1 MKNAKG
7 NNYFFYK
14 MNNHIMC
21 DDVTSNVMQDIQ
33 RLASTLNSDPMSVA
47 DVDFESLH
55 TFTNGYEPN
64 LVVLLL
70 VSISDDDLRKY
81 IRDTIFDAI
90 RMDNELKAEEMREN
104 EQRLKSRL
112 NEMWRQVTVR
122 LSYAEKY
129 KTRRNDALLAML
141 GEKKGFEE
149 KPLSEESPLK
159 SKDYPVAPIQ
169 INVNVSLSQTG
180 DDNKR
185 IDMSGENASYNET
198 QIH

>member
-1 MKNAKG
+1 
-7 NNYFFYK
+7 
-14 MNNHIMC
+14 MC

-33 RLASTLNSDPMSVA
+33 RLASTLNSNPMSVA
-47 DVDFESLH
+47 DVDFDSLR
-55 TFTNGYEPN
+55 TFTNGFESNY
-64 LVVLLL
+64 VVLLL
-70 VSISDDDLRKY
+70 VSIVKDDVREYLR
-81 IRDTIFDAI
+81 DNIFDAL
-90 RMDNELKAEEMREN
+90 RMDNELMTEEIRES
-104 EQRLKSRL
+104 EIRLESRLK
-112 NEMWRQVTVR
+112 EMWRQVTVR

>member
-1 MKNAKG
+1 
-7 NNYFFYK
+7 

-33 RLASTLNSDPMSVA
+33 RLASTLNSNPMSVA
-47 DVDFESLH
+47 DVDFDSLR
-55 TFTNGYEPN
+55 TFTNGFESNY
-64 LVVLLL
+64 VVLLL

-104 EQRLKSRL
+104 ERRLKSRL
-112 NEMWRQVTVR
+112 NEMWRQVTMR

-141 GEKKGFEE
+141 GEKK
-149 KPLSEESPLK
+149 
-159 SKDYPVAPIQ
+159 
-169 INVNVSLSQTG
+169 
-180 DDNKR
+180 R
-185 IDMSGENASYNET
+185 I
-198 QIH
+198 

>member
-1 MKNAKG
+1 
-7 NNYFFYK
+7 

-112 NEMWRQVTVR
+112 NEMWRQVTMR

-141 GEKKGFEE
+141 GEKK
-149 KPLSEESPLK
+149 
-159 SKDYPVAPIQ
+159 
-169 INVNVSLSQTG
+169 
-180 DDNKR
+180 R
-185 IDMSGENASYNET
+185 I
-198 QIH
+198 